1 MSAMPSAS
9 SSLLALIGQPVQAIE
24 TPALV
29 IDLDAMQSNMT
40 RMAQHVR
47 QYRVRWR
54 PHAKLHKSV
63 QIARWLE
70 QAGACGHC
78 VQKLEE
84 AEILAA
90 GGIRDLYISNQ
101 VIAPSKLAR
110 VAQLA
115 LRLHAAG
122 GRLALAV
129 DQLEGVH
136 RLAQAMQA
144 AGAGHAVIDVLVEIN
159 VGQNRCGVAPGHAA
173 VPLVQAILK
182 QPCLRYA
189 GLQAYHG
196 GAQHLR
202 SAKQRKA
209 AIDEVLNHVH
219 ATLQALQAADIATPL
234 VTGAGT
240 GTFIHEA
247 ASGVYGELQ
256 TGSFLFM
263 DADYA
268 VNEPDPSQPAFE
280 HALFVKTQ
288 VISVCTSHAVCDA
301 GHKAHAIDSGMP
313 TVHGLLPRHALRF
326 ANGGDEHGVLHADS
340 AAGNAS
346 GWLPAWGNTLWLIP
360 GHCDP
365 TVNLHNHMIGVRG
378 GLQSGTVESIITVDA
393 RGALR

>member
-1 MSAMPSAS
+1 MPTIP
-9 SSLLALIGQPVQAIE
+9 SSLQALIGQPVHAIE

-29 IDLDAMQSNMT
+29 VDLDAMQRNMN

-47 QYRVRWR
+47 QHRVRWR

-63 QIARWLE
+63 QIAQWLE
-70 QAGACGHC
+70 QAGAHGHC
-78 VQKLEE
+78 VQKLQE
-84 AEILAA
+84 AETLAA
-90 GGIRDLYISNQ
+90 GGIRNLYISNQ
-101 VIAPSKLAR
+101 VVTPSKLAR

-115 LRLHAAG
+115 LHLQAAG

-129 DQLEGVH
+129 DHIEGIH

-144 AGAGHAVIDVLVEIN
+144 AGAVHAAIDVLVEIN
-159 VGQNRCGVAPGHAA
+159 VGQNRCGVTPGHAA
-173 VPLVQAILK
+173 VPLAQAILT

-202 SAKQRKA
+202 SAAQRKV
-209 AIDEVLNHVH
+209 AIHQVLGHVR
-219 ATLQALQAADIATPL
+219 ATLQALEAAGIATPM

-268 VNEPDPSQPAFE
+268 ANEPDPGQPAFE
-280 HALFVKTQ
+280 HALFAKTQ
-288 VISVCTSHAVCDA
+288 VMSVCASHAVCDA
-301 GHKAHAIDSGMP
+301 GHKAHAIDSGLP
-313 TVHGLLPRHALRF
+313 AIHGLPAAHALRF
-326 ANGGDEHGVLHADS
+326 ANGGDEHGLLHPDS
-340 AAGNAS
+340 AAGNAN
-346 GWLPAWGNTLWLIP
+346 GWLPAWGDTLWLIP

-365 TVNLHNHMIGVRG
+365 TVNLHDHMIGVGG
-378 GLQSGTVESIITVDA
+378 GLQSGAVECIIAVDA